1 MTAAMPAAATA
12 TPTAIATATATA
24 TETATAT
31 AAATPSPAGPTAP
44 ALVSVRGLCMAFGAK
59 VLQRDLTFDIRRGE
73 VFAIVGGSGCGKSTL
88 LRHLIGL
95 NPPAA
100 GQVLHGSD
108 NLYDSDLASQSRL
121 RRRFGVMFQAGAL
134 WSSMTVGENLML
146 PLQLFTT
153 LDAEAIETQARF
165 KLALVGLA
173 DSFDAEP
180 AALSGGMR
188 KRAAIARAMALD
200 PPLLFLDEPS
210 AGLDPPTSA
219 RLDELILQLRQHL
232 GTTVVLVTHEL
243 DSLFAVADRV
253 LFLDAETKTMT
264 ALDAPLTLAEHG
276 PDTVRAFL
284 HRAQRP

>member
-1 MTAAMPAAATA
+1 MTAALQTPAPDSAADSA
-12 TPTAIATATATA
+12 TS
-24 TETATAT
+24 
-31 AAATPSPAGPTAP
+31 AAPPGGSAP
-44 ALVSVRGLCMAFGAK
+44 PLVSVRGLCMAFGGK
-59 VLQRDLTFDIRRGE
+59 VLQRDLTFDIRPGE

-95 NPPAA
+95 TPPAA
-100 GQVLHGSD
+100 GQVLHGRVD
-108 NLYDSDLASQSRL
+108 LYDSDAATQSRL

-146 PLQLFTT
+146 PLQMFTR
-153 LDAEAIETQARF
+153 LSAEAIETQARF

-173 DSFDAEP
+173 DSFEAEP

-232 GTTVVLVTHEL
+232 GTAVVLVTHEL

-253 LFLDAETKTMT
+253 LFLDAESKTMT
-264 ALDAPLTLAEHG
+264 ALDAPRVLAEHG
-276 PDTVRAFL
+276 PDAVRAFL
-284 HRAQRP
+284 QRAQRP

>member
-1 MTAAMPAAATA
+1 MRTLMQAA
-12 TPTAIATATATA
+12 PTATATATA
-24 TETATAT
+24 VAPAT
-31 AAATPSPAGPTAP
+31 AAAAATEPAAGAASGP
-44 ALVSVRGLCMAFGAK
+44 ALVSVRGLCMAFGSR
-59 VLQRDLTFDIRRGE
+59 VLQRDLSFDIRPRE

-88 LRHLIGL
+88 LRHLVGL
-95 NPPAA
+95 QRPAA

-108 NLYDSDLASQSRL
+108 DLYDSEPATQSTL

-146 PLQLFTT
+146 PLQMFTT

-173 DSFDAEP
+173 DSVDAEP

-264 ALDAPLTLAEHG
+264 ALDAPRTLAEHG
-276 PDTVRAFL
+276 PDTVRDFL
-284 HRAQRP
+284 QRAQRP